1 MSNFTTQ
8 DKSLASGEGFQDY
21 AAASAS
27 KVGPPPKESRVE
39 KLPNI
44 RNVSIMGSMRDERLS
59 IYDQ

>member
-21 AAASAS
+21 AVASAS
-27 KVGPPPKESRVE
+27 KAGLLPKESRVE

-44 RNVSIMGSMRDERLS
+44 RNISIMGS
-59 IYDQ
+59 IYD